1 MPGRKLSKGAREDTR
16 LVRSCRQGDVEA
28 FSQLVSKY
36 QDSLYGIAYRMVG
49 DREEARDIAQET
61 LIKAYKG
68 IDTFDLK
75 RPFRSWLYGIG
86 TNTAIDHLRRGAK
99 VNDISIDAAF
109 SPTVRG
115 EGAVVTGVGAEP
127 PDLRA
132 DNPEDVTVARE
143 IQEIVQ
149 GAICRLPE
157 NYRAVIVLHHL
168 EGMTFGEVGKVMGV
182 PRNTAKTWAHRARWM
197 LCETLEGVM

>member
-1 MPGRKLSKGAREDTR
+1 MPGRKLSRGGREDAR
-16 LVRSCRQGDVEA
+16 LVKSCRQGDADA

-36 QDSLYGIAYRMVG
+36 QDSLYSIAYRMVG

-61 LIKAYKG
+61 FIKAYRA

-86 TNTAIDHLRRGAK
+86 TNTAIDHLRRDAK

-109 SPTVRG
+109 SPDAGWDRK
-115 EGAVVTGVGAEP
+115 AASGVEAEP
-127 PDLRA
+127 PDPHA
-132 DNPEDVTVARE
+132 DSPEDVTVARE
-143 IQEIVQ
+143 MQEIVQ
-149 GAICRLPE
+149 GAVYRLPE

-182 PRNTAKTWAHRARWM
+182 PRNTAKTWAHRARGM
-197 LCETLEGVM
+197 LCEALEGVM